1 LRLADIREACVFV
14 LPWLPGDGGRK
25 GVLRQARDAD
35 LDGMVMR
42 VERDIA
48 RVNEA
53 LYGQLASKV
62 ASAVSKGFNLRLAQP
77 FAVLPISAQ
86 LKVMKDTPILYWRSI
101 EIDVQ

>member
-1 LRLADIREACVFV
+1 MGRPSALADIREACVFV

-62 ASAVSKGFNLRLAQP
+62 ALGRVERFQFKIWPSPSPCCQFLR
-77 FAVLPISAQ
+77 S
-86 LKVMKDTPILYWRSI
+86 
-101 EIDVQ
+101 